1 MTPAFSVLL
10 CLGTYWCFYSHSSYG
25 WSKCSDPLKLVV
37 TGLSAPPSLAVLP
50 SSEVASGQSMTLQC
64 RSELYYDWFTLCKDG
79 KEISRRRTQSHG
91 RGRQADF
98 LAVNLTHDGTYQ
110 CYGFHSSSPY
120 QWSSPSAPLVFLV
133 SGTFSTS
140 PESENKPSDAAALD
154 YTVSNLVRLILAGLI
169 LVLLEVLLA
178 EHWKSS
184 MEPPVQGV
192 FAEHSGQSSPQDRS
206 EEGNE

>member
-140 PESENKPSDAAALD
+140 PESENKPSGL
-154 YTVSNLVRLILAGLI
+154 SRLQAGI
-169 LVLLEVLLA
+169 LVDVSACPILTSYRKPLLIPSLSPSPAVRDSLLR
-178 EHWKSS
+178 E
-184 MEPPVQGV
+184 MIYLCL
-192 FAEHSGQSSPQDRS
+192 
-206 EEGNE
+206 